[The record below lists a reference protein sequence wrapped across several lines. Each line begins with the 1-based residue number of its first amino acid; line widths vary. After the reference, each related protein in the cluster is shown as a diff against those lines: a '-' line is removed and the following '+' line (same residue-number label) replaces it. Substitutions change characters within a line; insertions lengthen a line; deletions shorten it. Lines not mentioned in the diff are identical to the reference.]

1 MSASTSDADLIQANY
16 RQVLGELSDAAS
28 AAGRKPGEIRLIAVT
43 KYVGIRETIAL
54 VEAGCLDLGES
65 RPQSLWEKFPQIPP
79 SVRWHFIGHLQRNK
93 VKRTL
98 PMIHLLHSLDSI
110 RLTDEIEREASNT
123 HDRLPVL
130 LEIHIA
136 QEATKTGMPP
146 EEAEEWMRRY
156 VADESLQQRVELR
169 GLMGMASLNTDA
181 SQTHREFASLR
192 SKMEAWNERFHLQMS
207 ELSMGMSQDF
217 AIAIAEGSTMV
228 RIGSRL
234 FEGVASSTTRH

>member
-1 MSASTSDADLIQANY
+1 MSASTPDADLIRANY
-16 RQVLGELSDAAS
+16 RQLLADISDAAS
-28 AAGRKPGEIRLIAVT
+28 AAGRKPQEIRLVAVT
-43 KYVGIRETIAL
+43 KYVGIRETLAL

-65 RPQSLWEKFPQIPP
+65 RPQSLWEKFPQLPP

-110 RLTDEIEREASNT
+110 RLTDEIEREASTT
-123 HDRLPVL
+123 HSRLPVL

-136 QEATKTGMPP
+136 QESTKTGLPSM
-146 EEAEEWMRRY
+146 EAEAWLNRY
-156 VADESLQQRVELR
+156 VSDEPLQQRIDLR
-169 GLMGMASLNTDA
+169 GLMGMASLNADA

-192 SKMEAWNERFHLQMS
+192 SKMEIWNERFHLKMS

-234 FEGVASSTTRH
+234 FEGSASSTLRH